1 MTEQQMPNWLA
12 KRAFLTPDRICLV
25 DGPVS
30 WTFQELNDYVQETAR
45 RFYGLGVRQGDFVA
59 VLLENSYRVPQ
70 IIYALQYLGAV
81 TVLLNIRLAAPELA
95 WQIQD
100 ANCRLLV
107 YDAGLSDTV
116 ETIKSDQAGMKAL
129 LYDDLQ
135 TLATA
140 DVLLAQ
146 SLDLEAVHTILY
158 TSGTTGRPKGVMLTN
173 GNHWWSAMGSVLNL
187 GLQVE
192 DKWLICV
199 PLFHMSGL
207 SIMIRSVI
215 YGIPIIIHS
224 QFSPQAVNQSIQKEG
239 VTIVSVVSS
248 MLTRMLEQL
257 GADKYPDT
265 FRCMLTGGGP
275 VPESLLRQCR
285 KKRIPVYQTYGL
297 TETASQIATLSPEYM
312 DSKLGSAGK
321 PLFPSELL
329 IMDEQGCKLSGEVGE
344 IVVRGPN
351 VANGYLHSKKAK
363 TIAFQAGWFHTGDL
377 GYTDAEGFLYVL
389 DRRNDLIISGGENV
403 YPAEVEA
410 VLLSYPAVLEAG
422 VVGCEDEKWGQVPVA
437 FVVAAGDVE
446 ITEEAMRTFCRERLA
461 HYKCPA
467 RIYFVE
473 QLPRNAAN
481 KLLRRELA
489 EWLSSV
495 RNKEGPYEN

>member
-1 MTEQQMPNWLA
+1 
-12 KRAFLTPDRICLV
+12 
-25 DGPVS
+25 
-30 WTFQELNDYVQETAR
+30 
-45 RFYGLGVRQGDFVA
+45 
-59 VLLENSYRVPQ
+59 
-70 IIYALQYLGAV
+70 
-81 TVLLNIRLAAPELA
+81 
-95 WQIQD
+95 
-100 ANCRLLV
+100 
-107 YDAGLSDTV
+107 
-116 ETIKSDQAGMKAL
+116 
-129 LYDDLQ
+129 
-135 TLATA
+135 
-140 DVLLAQ
+140 
-146 SLDLEAVHTILY
+146 
-158 TSGTTGRPKGVMLTN
+158 
-173 GNHWWSAMGSVLNL
+173 
-187 GLQVE
+187 
-192 DKWLICV
+192 
-199 PLFHMSGL
+199 
-207 SIMIRSVI
+207 MIRSVI

>member
-1 MTEQQMPNWLA
+1 
-12 KRAFLTPDRICLV
+12 
-25 DGPVS
+25 
-30 WTFQELNDYVQETAR
+30 
-45 RFYGLGVRQGDFVA
+45 QGDFVA

-100 ANCRLLV
+100 ANCKLLV

-116 ETIKSDQAGMKAL
+116 ETIKSGKAGMKAL
-129 LYDDLQ
+129 LYDDLIA
-135 TLATA
+135 LPTA
-140 DVLLAQ
+140 DALLPQ
-146 SLDLEAVHTILY
+146 NLDLEAVHTILY

-187 GLQVE
+187 GLHIE

-207 SIMIRSVI
+207 SIIIRSVI
-215 YGIPIIIHS
+215 YGIPVII
-224 QFSPQAVNQSIQKEG
+224 QPKFLPQAVNQSIQKEG

-248 MLTRMLEQL
+248 MLARMLEQL
-257 GADKYPDT
+257 GNNRYPDA

-275 VPESLLRQCR
+275 VPESLLQQCR

-329 IMDEQGCKLSGEVGE
+329 IMDEHGCKMPGEVGE

-351 VANGYLHSKKAK
+351 VTNGYLHSKKEK
-363 TIAFQAGWFHTGDL
+363 TTAFQAGWFHTGDL

-389 DRRNDLIISGGENV
+389 DRRKDLIISGGENI

-410 VLLSYPAVLEAG
+410 VLLSYPPVLEAG

-481 KLLRRELA
+481 KLLRRKLA
-489 EWLSSV
+489 EWLSE
-495 RNKEGPYEN
+495 RGGTL